1 MKANKILFLRKMS
14 VKKKILIITS
24 GICIAVLGTA
34 AVLGF
39 AKMRPKEAA
48 NKETIADVLS
58 QPRPVVIE
66 KAAVIPHIRDR
77 SFPGVV
83 SAIEKT
89 QLSFRIHGPL
99 IELNVKPGDVVKKG
113 QLLMQVDP
121 RDFHDRIAVLE
132 AQLSVISA
140 KYKNAA
146 ADFERAKTLFS
157 QGVIPQANY
166 DSAQS
171 VYDASAAA
179 VKDCQAQLQ
188 IAKHQLKDTSL
199 IAPYDGIITEKY
211 VENHEMVNIGQIVL
225 GMHDISQLKI
235 EVEIPENEIAKHPL
249 KNSESVRIQF
259 PSVQGS
265 EYTGVLKEWN
275 TSADTVTRTYTV
287 VFVMDAPENVN
298 IFPGMTAQ
306 ARWISETSSAPMV
319 SVPARSVV
327 ADNQGRPFVWFFDSQ
342 SSKAQKRFV
351 ETGKLI
357 NSNRIQIL
365 KGLEPG
371 ELVVSEGA
379 GFITENMELRPINS
393 DAVNNSTVSE
403 RSR

>member
-1 MKANKILFLRKMS
+1 M
-14 VKKKILIITS
+14 KKKILIIVS
-24 GICIAVLGTA
+24 GIGLAVLVTV
-34 AVLGF
+34 AVLWF
-39 AKMRPKEAA
+39 TVLRHQEPK
-48 NKETIADVLS
+48 KDTLADVLS
-58 QPRPVVIE
+58 RPRPVVIE
-66 KAAVIPHIRDR
+66 KVSANSYAKDR

-83 SAIEKT
+83 NAIETT

-99 IELNVKPGDVVKKG
+99 IELNVKPGDTVKKG

-121 RDFHDRIAVLE
+121 RDFQDRIAVLE
-132 AQLSVISA
+132 AQLAVITA

-157 QGVIPQANY
+157 QNVIPQADY

-171 VYDASAAA
+171 AYDGSAAA

-188 IAKHQLKDTSL
+188 IANHELEDTSL

-211 VENHEMVNIGQIVL
+211 VENHEMVNVGQVVL
-225 GMHDISQLKI
+225 GMHDISRLKI

-249 KNSESVRIQF
+249 TSGETIKIQF
-259 PSVQGS
+259 PSIQNS
-265 EYTGVLKEWN
+265 EYTAALREWN
-275 TSADTVTRTYTV
+275 SSADPVTRTYTV
-287 VFVMDAPENVN
+287 VFVMDALQNLN

-306 ARWISETSSAPMV
+306 ASWVSENSSVPMMA
-319 SVPARSVV
+319 VPARSVIT
-327 ADNQGRPFVWFFDSQ
+327 DNQGRPFIWVFNSQ
-342 SSKAQKRFV
+342 SSKARKRPV

-357 NSNRIQIL
+357 QSNQVEIL

-371 ELVVSEGA
+371 ELIISEGA
-379 GFITENMELRPINS
+379 GFITEDMELCPIHSNTINAS
-393 DAVNNSTVSE
+393 SLNE